1 MAAGL
6 LRHHPLPPRLPP
18 PAPCLLLRRGHVTL
32 PTLSFRGRV
41 PVVRASGGNSDF
53 DRFARKAWRSANDG
67 FELFLFEAKKTVER
81 IDRKYSVGKRLS
93 VVTQSAVDRA
103 RLIDRD
109 LNLTTRWRAFSMD
122 FSRNWPRYRKQ
133 LNGLMNTPLGRVFYA
148 LFFLWF
154 ALSGWLFR
162 FLIFGSFVLPLA
174 GPLIIAAIGNNFVIK
189 GSCPACKQD
198 FMGIKTRQIRCSGC
212 GNIVWYPEDSRGGG
226 SGPGQQG
233 SRPSKSD
240 PNIID
245 VEFEER

>member
-122 FSRNWPRYRKQ
+122 FSRNWPRVSAPSRNPFISF
-133 LNGLMNTPLGRVFYA
+133 LLMFVCLSFCTLVNILRVDSFIAVQEAAQRLDEYSIGKS
-148 LFFLWF
+148 FLC
-154 ALSGWLFR
+154 
-162 FLIFGSFVLPLA
+162 IVLPLVCSIRMA
-174 GPLIIAAIGNNFVIK
+174 VSVSHIWFVCSAACWA
-189 GSCPACKQD
+189 S
-198 FMGIKTRQIRCSGC
+198 
-212 GNIVWYPEDSRGGG
+212 YHSRYW
-226 SGPGQQG
+226 
-233 SRPSKSD
+233 
-240 PNIID
+240 
-245 VEFEER
+245 E

>member
-18 PAPCLLLRRGHVTL
+18 PPSLHHRGHLSL
-32 PTLSFRGRV
+32 PALSFRRRV
-41 PVVRASGGNSDF
+41 PVVRASGGNGDF
-53 DRFARKAWRSANDG
+53 DRFARKAWRTANDG
-67 FELFLFEAKKTVER
+67 FELFIFEAKKTVER

-109 LNLTTRWRAFSMD
+109 FNLTTRWRAFSID

-133 LNGLMNTPLGRVFYA
+133 LNDLMNTPLGRVFYA

-174 GPLIIAAIGNNFVIK
+174 VPLVIGAIGNNFVIK

-198 FMGIKTRQIRCSGC
+198 FIGIKTRQIRCTGC
-212 GNIVWYPEDSRGGG
+212 GNIVWYPEDSSRSGGG
-226 SGPGQQG
+226 KQG
-233 SRPSKSD
+233 NRPSKSD
-240 PNIID
+240 PNVID